1 MSKIY
6 ANQTD
11 LTLRLETGKDIT
23 GALSVKMC
31 YKNPLGV
38 SGEWIAE
45 IEGTTIVKYNIIA
58 PLGIVGKW
66 TRWAKVVDAQ
76 GKISVGEPSNFDV
89 SKEGY

>member
-23 GALSVKMC
+23 GASSTKMC
-31 YKNPLGV
+31 YRDPNGSL
-38 SGEWIAE
+38 GEWVAE
-45 IEGTTIVKYNIIA
+45 IEGTTIVKYSIIA

-66 TRWAKVVDAQ
+66 TNWVKVVDSQ
-76 GKISVGEPSNFDV
+76 GKISVGEPSNFNV
-89 SKEGY
+89 SKEGS

>member
-11 LTLRLETGKDIT
+11 LTLKLDTKKDIT

-31 YKNPLGV
+31 YTDPLGV

-45 IEGTTIVKYNIIA
+45 IEDSTIVKYNLVA

-66 TRWAKVVDAQ
+66 INWAKVVDAQ